1 MLGQF
6 ANLSGGMARKRG
18 VMFLRGRLIPRC
30 TLCLLDDGI
39 KGTSLNLKFVSLSVP
54 LYLIK
59 RRTNRVIDIF
69 KLGSIDEV
77 RMRARGRG
85 KEGVWSK
92 A

>member
-6 ANLSGGMARKRG
+6 ADLSRGMARKRG
-18 VMFLRGRLIPRC
+18 VMFLTGRLIPRG
-30 TLCLLDDGI
+30 TLCLLDDAI